1 MGSHWGNSLEKR
13 TIGIR
18 SGWNDWN
25 YCKRQI
31 AHDGCL
37 IQNVPQKLRSESLCL
52 AAVRQ
57 NGIALKFIETQTLA
71 ICQAAVAQNPDALQ
85 YVSDEY
91 LDAFEE
97 IGPSPC

>member
-1 MGSHWGNSLEKR
+1 MEKK
-13 TIGIR
+13 TIGLR

-52 AAVRQ
+52 AAVQQ
-57 NGIALKFIETQTLA
+57 NGIALKFIDPQTLA
-71 ICQAAVAQNPDALQ
+71 ICQAAVAQNPDALK
-85 YVSDEY
+85 YVSNEF

-97 IGPSPC
+97 TCPRPGD